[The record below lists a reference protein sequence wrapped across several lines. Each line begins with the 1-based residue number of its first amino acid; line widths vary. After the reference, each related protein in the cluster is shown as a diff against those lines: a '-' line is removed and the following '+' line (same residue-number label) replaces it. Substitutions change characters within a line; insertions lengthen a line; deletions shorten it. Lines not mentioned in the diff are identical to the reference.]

1 MQPYYSPEN
10 FRPENCL
17 GYLLRRVH
25 KLSLARMEA
34 KLEGS
39 GVSMTQ
45 WIVLSLIDS
54 GIATTGKSLSRNMG
68 HDNGAMSRL
77 VDQLE
82 ASGLLE
88 RIRDDADR
96 RVCNLAVTAAGKAV
110 LERCAPPVVDVWND
124 ILRDIA
130 PGEVSRTIAT
140 LSTLLEQLEARE
152 AEALEA

>member
-1 MQPYYSPEN
+1 MQPYYSLEN

-25 KLSLARMEA
+25 KLSVVRMEA
-34 KLEGS
+34 ELEKAGI
-39 GVSMTQ
+39 GMTQ
-45 WIVLSLIDS
+45 WVVLSLVDN

-82 ASGLLE
+82 ANGLLE
-88 RIRDDADR
+88 RIRDDSDR
-96 RVCNLAVTAAGKAV
+96 RVCNLAVTEAGKKM

-124 ILRDIA
+124 ILSDIE
-130 PGEVSRTIAT
+130 PDEITRTIAT
-140 LSTLLEQLEARE
+140 LSTLLGQLEARE
-152 AEALEA
+152 AEAVEA